1 MAHVYAHQGGLEL
14 SATFHLARMIAPVM
28 VNALLMTMM
37 PENIVFVT
45 KVIKVMTAA
54 KMLKDALLKMAK
66 NAVVMASVF

>member
-1 MAHVYAHQGGLEL
+1 
-14 SATFHLARMIAPVM
+14 
-28 VNALLMTMM
+28 MTMM